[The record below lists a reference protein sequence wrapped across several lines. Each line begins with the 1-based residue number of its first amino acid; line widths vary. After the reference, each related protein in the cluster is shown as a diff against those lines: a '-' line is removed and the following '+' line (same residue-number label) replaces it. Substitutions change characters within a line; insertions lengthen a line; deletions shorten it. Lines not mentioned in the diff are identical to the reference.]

1 MNARHLALS
10 SAFAV
15 VALAAPAT
23 ADPTLNT
30 QFSSNAEKACDFAP
44 APAVTLGAY
53 DWHAGISTTVPSEL
67 AVKCNV
73 GVVYSITSDR
83 GLGGSS
89 TQNYLAFGST
99 RLAYTLLVQPAG
111 APPFDPAASGSATQ
125 VASGNLDQFA
135 IVLNVPAAQLVPVG
149 AYTDVVTF
157 TLDY

>member
-10 SAFAV
+10 SAVAA
-15 VALAAPAT
+15 ALAAPAA

-53 DWHAGISTTVPSEL
+53 DWHAGITTTVPSEL

-73 GVVYSITSDR
+73 GVVYSITSNR

-99 RLAYTLLVQPAG
+99 MLAYTLLVQPAG
-111 APPFDPAASGSATQ
+111 ARSFDPAASDVPTQ

-135 IVLNVPAAQLVPVG
+135 LVLNVPAAQMVPVG